1 MTLSNFEWTD
11 KDSVKWFILGP
22 LGHMGPYS
30 LGQLQHLLETKKMS
44 PEVKVWAE
52 GLTDGVSIHEALE
65 RSTNIPKVEVPDL
78 PPLPQEDVPPI
89 PTEEVPPLPFADEII
104 EGEEQHVPENQSRK
118 IPAWAFVTCPL
129 FLMFFFAFHTFMSG
143 QENISINRLPKMPV
157 ELHERIQKENTFS
170 GWNKKIFFR
179 EYLPHDH
186 SHIWLVTSSFQECD
200 VEATFH
206 SVKDKLLTMDDE
218 RVAFKARSRLAG
230 HVVEFSSLDFSE
242 GSKIVPGLYE
252 MDIKA
257 TNCEWNGFTSKLM
270 NKFQG
275 PDSEYL
281 ARTKVVL
288 FSKGAAEFNNVLD
301 KLLKKKLEI
310 ELRKQNENE
319 LFWQDLNQKLETL
332 QAITLQIEQ
341 HVLDFLQNDPRAF
354 RKNVKSMV
362 DEYTR
367 KYGSFLTSFVVENEN
382 YFKTLKYEGKGSS
395 EKRNYELMVRL
406 TSKKIGFESMKF
418 IEEFQGIKKTPRKR
432 DLQALQERVKKVF
445 AGIKSE
451 IGQKLIKVSE
461 DRSK

>member
-30 LGQLQHLLETKKMS
+30 LAQLKHLLETKKMS
-44 PEVKVWAE
+44 PDVKVWAE
-52 GLTDGVSIHEALE
+52 GLADGVSIHEALE
-65 RSTNIPKVEVPDL
+65 KSTSTPKIEIPEL
-78 PPLPQEDVPPI
+78 PPLPSEEVPPV
-89 PTEEVPPLPFADEII
+89 PVEEVPPLPLADEINV
-104 EGEEQHVPENQSRK
+104 GGDEQSENQSRK
-118 IPAWAFVTCPL
+118 VPAWAFVTCAL
-129 FLMFFFAFHTFMSG
+129 FIMFFFAFHTYLDG

-170 GWNKKIFFR
+170 GWNKKIFFK

-186 SHIWLVTSSFQECD
+186 SHIWLVTSSFQDCD
-200 VEATFH
+200 VEATFT
-206 SVKDKLLTMDDE
+206 SVKDKLLTMGEE
-218 RVAFKARSRLAG
+218 RVAFKSSSRLTG

-252 MDIKA
+252 MDVKA
-257 TNCEWNGFTSKLM
+257 TGCEWNGFTSKLM
-270 NKFQG
+270 NKFQE
-275 PDSEYL
+275 PDSEYQ

-288 FSKGAAEFNNVLD
+288 FSKGATEFNNVLD

-310 ELRKQNENE
+310 KLREQNENE
-319 LFWQDLNQKLETL
+319 LFWLDLNQKLETL

-341 HVLDFLQNDPRAF
+341 HVLDFLQNDPKSF
-354 RKNVKSMV
+354 RKNVKGMV

-382 YFKTLKYEGKGSS
+382 YFKNLKYDGKGSS

-418 IEEFQGIKKTPRKR
+418 IEEFQGVRKTPPQR
-432 DLQALQERVKKVF
+432 DIQAFQERVKKVF
-445 AGIKSE
+445 AEIKSE
-451 IGQKLIKVSE
+451 IGRKLIKVSE
-461 DRSK
+461 DQSK